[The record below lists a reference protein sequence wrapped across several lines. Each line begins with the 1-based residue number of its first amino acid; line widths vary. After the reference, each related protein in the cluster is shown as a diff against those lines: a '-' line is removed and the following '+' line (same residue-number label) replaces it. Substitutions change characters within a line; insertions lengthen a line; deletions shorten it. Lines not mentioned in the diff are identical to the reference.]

1 MVARRRV
8 VVEADG
14 GARGNPGPAA
24 FGSVLR
30 DAETHELIAETG
42 EAIGIATNNVAE
54 YRGLIGGLELY
65 VEHTPGA
72 SLEVRMDS
80 KLVVEQ
86 MAGRW
91 RVKHPDLK
99 PLALRARRM
108 APPDTT
114 WTWIPRERNKHADR
128 LVNEALDGS
137 PTATAPRAR
146 SLDLSDKSGGPST
159 SGDLPDADLSDAD
172 LPAGSAIA
180 RSDVA
185 ITRNPLLGWNG
196 QLGMATTLLLVRHGA
211 TSHTAA
217 RRFSG
222 AGGDDPGLT
231 DAGSDQA
238 VRLADHLRSGSDPR
252 WDRVDAIVSSPMR
265 RARQTAEVLAS
276 ALELPVDVHDDLR
289 EAAFGAWDGLTL
301 AEVEA
306 RWPDELDAWIGSL
319 DARPPGGGESVGDLT
334 ARVDRAVS
342 AIQERYRDRT
352 VVVVSH
358 VNPIKRIVQNALA
371 APGDVVNRLQLAPG
385 SLSVVQYFSS
395 GATVLR
401 LFSAL
406 P

>member
-1 MVARRRV
+1 MAARRRV
-8 VVEADG
+8 LVEADG

-65 VEHTPGA
+65 VEHAPGA
-72 SLEVRMDS
+72 VLEVRMDS

-99 PLALRARRM
+99 PLALRARRL

-114 WTWIPRERNKHADR
+114 WTWVPREQNKHADR

-137 PTATAPRAR
+137 PTATSPRDH
-146 SLDLSDKSGGPST
+146 SIDVPGGSAGRGLT
-159 SGDLPDADLSDAD
+159 GFGDGPDADATRA
-172 LPAGSAIA
+172 PTP
-180 RSDVA
+180 RPDVVR
-185 ITRNPLLGWNG
+185 TRNPLLGWNG
-196 QLGMATTLLLVRHGA
+196 QLGEPTTLLLVRHGA
-211 TSHTAA
+211 TRHTAD

-222 AGGDDPGLT
+222 AGGDDPGLSE
-231 DAGSDQA
+231 AGTDQA
-238 VRLADHLRSGSDPR
+238 ARLADHLRSGADPR
-252 WDRVDAIVSSPMR
+252 WDPVDVIVSSPMR
-265 RARQTAEVLAS
+265 RARQTAEILGS
-276 ALELPVDVHDDLR
+276 DLNLPVEVRDDLR

-306 RWPDELDAWIGSL
+306 RWPEELETWINSY
-319 DARPPGGGESVGDLT
+319 DARPPGGGESVSDVS
-334 ARVDRAVS
+334 ARVDRAV
-342 AIQERYRDRT
+342 AEVRERYRDRT
-352 VVVVSH
+352 VVIVSH
-358 VNPIKRIVQNALA
+358 VNPIKRVVQDALA
-371 APGDVVNRLQLAPG
+371 APRDVANRLQVVPG
-385 SLSVVQYFSS
+385 SLSVVQYFAS